1 MRRFQGATASG
12 SAQALPEHQPK
23 LQPNALLIGLV
34 AVATLMTVLTT
45 AEGALYRA
53 SRGDEIALAS
63 LAAGRLADWYTCAVL
78 IPPLYW
84 VTCRWPIE
92 QGGWRIAAVVHLAA
106 SSCASVMKYLL
117 YVPLRTAVDA
127 SYDASII
134 EAMSADFLGKLMFF
148 WAVTGMLHAVYFY
161 RREQARASVAVEAPS
176 ALGGPPKIGGGP
188 RIRVLTASG
197 SHFVAADEIDWIE
210 AQGNYALIHAGE
222 RRHLVRETM
231 IGFSGRLDPSAFIR
245 VRRSVIVN
253 VSSVSKVEPA
263 TRGRYQLTLRNG
275 ETVATGRSFKERVQR
290 MLD

>member
-1 MRRFQGATASG
+1 MALPR
-12 SAQALPEHQPK
+12 AQALPEHQGR
-23 LQPNALLIGLV
+23 LQPAALLAGLV

-53 SRGDEIALAS
+53 SRGDDIALAS
-63 LAAGRLADWYTCAVL
+63 LAAGRVADWYTCAVL

-92 QGGWRIAAVVHLAA
+92 QGRWRLAVAVHLAA
-106 SSCASVMKYLL
+106 SSCASVLKYLL

-127 SYDASII
+127 SYDASIM

-148 WAVTGMLHAVYFY
+148 WAATGMLHAVFFY
-161 RREQARASVAVEAPS
+161 RREQARSSVAVEAPS
-176 ALGGPPKIGGGP
+176 ASSGPPGVGGDA
-188 RIRVLTASG
+188 RFHVLTASG
-197 SHFVAADEIDWIE
+197 SHFLAPDEIDWIE
-210 AQGNYALIHAGE
+210 AQGNYALIHVGE

-231 IGFSGRLDPSAFIR
+231 IGLCERLDSSTFVR

-253 VSSVSKVEPA
+253 VSSVSKVEPV
-263 TRGRYQLTLRNG
+263 TRGRYHLTLRNG

-290 MLD
+290 MLDEGSR